1 MKGGRPGLF
10 RSRCSNMEK
19 KGNILGHKWAAGPL
33 ALLFFLLWHSLDLKA
48 SVTETGN
55 TWLFGWYAGL
65 GALVLAA
72 AVFLGYEL
80 FIRRKMTLE
89 ALFAV
94 SVLCLG
100 GIYSLVLPPLSAPD
114 EVSHYISAH
123 ECSNRLM
130 GLPSVNEKGLIQIRP
145 EDAWLEDVADVLA
158 DDGSAEGG
166 DEKPVILGQSLT
178 EETYRRIHEERSGEN
193 EAVHREN
200 VQSSSSQGAGQ
211 MASSYQFSVR
221 TTPLAYGPQAF
232 GFVLARLLGLG
243 SLGLLYLGRLFNL
256 LFFAAAGF
264 LTLRRLP
271 FGKTAVFAVYLLPMN
286 LHLVSS
292 LSYDVLITA
301 FCGYFTAVCMDLAYK
316 ADRVKWKDVVLL
328 AFLLAVMGPCKMVYG
343 VIAGLCLLIP
353 VKKFGGWGR
362 WTASA
367 AGVLGAFAAA
377 MAAVNLGTVSMYTQA
392 EDSYIAWAGETGYTF
407 AELLHRPLHVLKMCY
422 DTLAWKGTQLFE
434 GMIGGS
440 LGNQDPVLNTP
451 TVIILALCTILVV
464 LALKKPGE
472 EVMFST
478 GNRLWIWF
486 LALLLLGALMFSML
500 LAWTPRSASM
510 IEGVQGR
517 YLLPFLPAVLL
528 TFRSSRVVRTGSDDR
543 GLLYAV
549 MMMDLYVAVRIFA
562 VVCLRL

>member
-1 MKGGRPGLF
+1 
-10 RSRCSNMEK
+10 MEK

-114 EVSHYISAH
+114 EVSHYISAY

-243 SLGLLYLGRLFNL
+243 SLMAFPGSMFGALGRLFNL

-451 TVIILALCTILVV
+451 IVIILALCTILVV
-464 LALKKPGE
+464 LALKKPRE

>member
-1 MKGGRPGLF
+1 MGKNKYLLK
-10 RSRCSNMEK
+10 N
-19 KGNILGHKWAAGPL
+19 KWAVGIFI
-33 ALLFFLLWHSLDLKA
+33 LFFFFLWHSLDLKA

-55 TWLFGWYAGL
+55 TWLIGWYAGL
-65 GALVLAA
+65 GLLVLAA

-80 FIRRKMTLE
+80 FIYRKMKLE
-89 ALFAV
+89 VFFAV

-114 EVSHYISAH
+114 EVSHYISAY
-123 ECSNRLM
+123 ELSSRVL
-130 GLPSVNEKGLIQIRP
+130 GLEKADERGLILIRP
-145 EDAWLEDVADVLA
+145 EDAWLEDVTDVLA
-158 DDGSAEGG
+158 DDGTAGG
-166 DEKPVILGQSLT
+166 GNEKPVILGQTLS
-178 EETYRRIHEERSGEN
+178 EETYRRIHEELSGEN
-193 EAVHREN
+193 GADHPEDIQN
-200 VQSSSSQGAGQ
+200 PPSQDTGPL
-211 MASSYQFSVR
+211 ASSYQFSVR
-221 TTPLAYGPQAF
+221 TTPLAYGPQAL
-232 GFVLARLLGLG
+232 GFVLARLLGFG

-256 LFFAAAGF
+256 LFFAVTGC
-264 LTLRRLP
+264 LTIRRLP

-316 ADRVKWKDVVLL
+316 ADKVKLKDVVLL

-362 WTASA
+362 WIASA

-377 MAAVNLGTVSMYTQA
+377 MAVVNLGTVSMYTQA
-392 EDSYIAWAGETGYTF
+392 EDSYIAWAKETGYTF
-407 AELLHRPLHVLKMCY
+407 AELLHRPVHVLKMCY

-451 TVIILALCTILVV
+451 TVIILALCAILVV
-464 LALKKPGE
+464 LVLKKPGE
-472 EVMFST
+472 EVMIST

-486 LALLLLGALMFSML
+486 LGLLLLGALMFSML

-528 TFRSSRVVRTGSDDR
+528 TFRGSRVVRTGSDDR

-549 MMMDLYVAVRIFA
+549 MLMNLYVAVRIFA

>member
-1 MKGGRPGLF
+1 
-10 RSRCSNMEK
+10 MEK

-65 GALVLAA
+65 GALVIAA

-114 EVSHYISAH
+114 EVSHYISAY

-353 VKKFGGWGR
+353 VKKFGGWGG

-464 LALKKPGE
+464 LAL
-472 EVMFST
+472 

>member
-65 GALVLAA
+65 GALVIAA

-114 EVSHYISAH
+114 EVSHYISAY

-451 TVIILALCTILVV
+451 TVIILALCTIC
-464 LALKKPGE
+464 
-472 EVMFST
+472 
-478 GNRLWIWF
+478 
-486 LALLLLGALMFSML
+486 
-500 LAWTPRSASM
+500 
-510 IEGVQGR
+510 
-517 YLLPFLPAVLL
+517 
-528 TFRSSRVVRTGSDDR
+528 
-543 GLLYAV
+543 LLYTSPSPR
-549 MMMDLYVAVRIFA
+549 DTR
-562 VVCLRL
+562 

>member
-72 AVFLGYEL
+72 AVFLGDEL

-114 EVSHYISAH
+114 EVSHYISAY

-145 EDAWLEDVADVLA
+145 EDAWLEDVAA

-221 TTPLAYGPQAF
+221 TTPLAYWPQAL

-243 SLGLLYLGRLFNL
+243 SLVLLYLGRLFNL
-256 LFFAAAGF
+256 LFFAATGF

>member
-1 MKGGRPGLF
+1 
-10 RSRCSNMEK
+10 MEK
-19 KGNILGHKWAAGPL
+19 KGYFFKGKWMAGNL
-33 ALLFFLLWHSLDLKA
+33 VLLFFFLWHSLDLRA
-48 SVTETGN
+48 SVAETGN

-65 GALVLAA
+65 GLLVLSAG
-72 AVFLGYEL
+72 VCLGYSL
-80 FIRRKMTLE
+80 FGRRQMPLE

-94 SVLCLG
+94 SVLTLG

-114 EVSHYISAH
+114 EVSHYISAY
-123 ECSNRLM
+123 ECSNRIL
-130 GLPSVNEKGLIQIRP
+130 GLAPVNEKGLIQIRP
-145 EDAWLEDVADVLA
+145 EDAWLEDVTDVLA
-158 DDGSAEGG
+158 DDGSADGG
-166 DEKPVILGQSLT
+166 GEDPVILGQNLT
-178 EETYRRIHEERSGEN
+178 EETYRQIHQVLNGEKEEGEEKESSGRFPQTGG
-193 EAVHREN
+193 H
-200 VQSSSSQGAGQ
+200 

-221 TTPLAYGPQAF
+221 TTPLAYGPQTL
-232 GFVLARLLGLG
+232 GFVLARLMGAG

-256 LFFAAAGF
+256 LFFTAMGC

-271 FGKTAVFAVYLLPMN
+271 FGKTAVFAAYLLPMN

-301 FCGYFTAVCMDLAYK
+301 CCGYFTAVCMDLAYRAK
-316 ADRVKWKDVVLL
+316 QVRPKDVVLL
-328 AFLLAVMGPCKMVYG
+328 AVLLGVMGPCKMVYG

-362 WTASA
+362 WAVSA
-367 AGVLGAFAAA
+367 GVVLGAFAAA

-392 EDSYIAWAGETGYTF
+392 ENSYIAWAGETGYTLL
-407 AELLHRPLHVLKMCY
+407 ELLHRPVHVLKMCY
-422 DTLAWKGTQLFE
+422 DTLAWKGSWLLE
-434 GMIGGS
+434 GMLGGS

-451 TVIILALCTILVV
+451 AVVMLAMGGILAV
-464 LALKKPGE
+464 LALKKPE
-472 EVMFST
+472 ENVVLSI

-486 LALLLLGALMFSML
+486 LAVLLLGALMFSML

-528 TFRSSRVVRTGSDDR
+528 TLGNRRVVRTDSDDR

-549 MMMDLYVAVRIFA
+549 MLMDLYVVLRIFA

>member
-1 MKGGRPGLF
+1 MGKNKYLLK
-10 RSRCSNMEK
+10 N
-19 KGNILGHKWAAGPL
+19 KWAAGIFI
-33 ALLFFLLWHSLDLKA
+33 LFFFFLWHSLDLKA

-55 TWLFGWYAGL
+55 TWLIGWYAGL
-65 GALVLAA
+65 GLLVLAA
-72 AVFLGYEL
+72 AVFPGYEL
-80 FIRRKMTLE
+80 FIRRKMKLE
-89 ALFAV
+89 VFFAV

-114 EVSHYISAH
+114 EVSHYISAY
-123 ECSNRLM
+123 ELSSRLL
-130 GLPSVNEKGLIQIRP
+130 GLEKADERGLILIRP
-145 EDAWLEDVADVLA
+145 EDAWLEDVTDVLA
-158 DDGSAEGG
+158 DDGTAGG
-166 DEKPVILGQSLT
+166 GNEKPVILGQILS
-178 EETYRRIHEERSGEN
+178 EETYRRIHEELSGEN
-193 EAVHREN
+193 GAVHPEDIQN
-200 VQSSSSQGAGQ
+200 PSSQDTGPL
-211 MASSYQFSVR
+211 ASSYQFSVR
-221 TTPLAYGPQAF
+221 TTPLAYGPQAL
-232 GFVLARLLGLG
+232 GFALARLLGFG

-256 LFFAAAGF
+256 LFFAATGC
-264 LTLRRLP
+264 LTIRRLP

-316 ADRVKWKDVVLL
+316 ADKVKLKDVVLL

-362 WTASA
+362 WIASA

-377 MAAVNLGTVSMYTQA
+377 MAVVNLGTVSMYTQA
-392 EDSYIAWAGETGYTF
+392 EDSYIAWAKETGYTF
-407 AELLHRPLHVLKMCY
+407 AELLHRPVHVLKMCY

-451 TVIILALCTILVV
+451 TVIILALCAILVV
-464 LALKKPGE
+464 LVLKKPGE
-472 EVMFST
+472 EVMIST

-486 LALLLLGALMFSML
+486 LGLLLLGALMFSML

-528 TFRSSRVVRTGSDDR
+528 TFRGSRVVRTGSDDR

-549 MMMDLYVAVRIFA
+549 MLMDLYVAVRIFA

>member
-1 MKGGRPGLF
+1 
-10 RSRCSNMEK
+10 MEK

-114 EVSHYISAH
+114 EVSHYISAY

-221 TTPLAYGPQAF
+221 TTPLAYWPQAL

-243 SLGLLYLGRLFNL
+243 SLILLYLGRLFNL
-256 LFFAAAGF
+256 LFFAATGF

-377 MAAVNLGTVSMYTQA
+377 MAVNLGTVSMYTQA

>member
-72 AVFLGYEL
+72 AVFLGDEL

-114 EVSHYISAH
+114 EVSHYISAY

-221 TTPLAYGPQAF
+221 TTPLAYWPQAL

-243 SLGLLYLGRLFNL
+243 SLMAFPGSMFGALICGLVYQKTQNIPATLIGEVFGTSVLGGLT
-256 LFFAAAGF
+256 AYPVAIF
-264 LTLRRLP
+264 LM
-271 FGKTAVFAVYLLPMN
+271 GK
-286 LHLVSS
+286 
-292 LSYDVLITA
+292 
-301 FCGYFTAVCMDLAYK
+301 
-316 ADRVKWKDVVLL
+316 
-328 AFLLAVMGPCKMVYG
+328 
-343 VIAGLCLLIP
+343 
-353 VKKFGGWGR
+353 
-362 WTASA
+362 SA
-367 AGVLGAFAAA
+367 AGLAFYAYVIPFLISTAGGAVISGVLIY
-377 MAAVNLGTVSMYTQA
+377 S
-392 EDSYIAWAGETGYTF
+392 
-407 AELLHRPLHVLKMCY
+407 LKK
-422 DTLAWKGTQLFE
+422 A
-434 GMIGGS
+434 
-440 LGNQDPVLNTP
+440 N
-451 TVIILALCTILVV
+451 ILAGMQE
-464 LALKKPGE
+464 AMG
-472 EVMFST
+472 
-478 GNRLWIWF
+478 
-486 LALLLLGALMFSML
+486 
-500 LAWTPRSASM
+500 
-510 IEGVQGR
+510 Q
-517 YLLPFLPAVLL
+517 
-528 TFRSSRVVRTGSDDR
+528 
-543 GLLYAV
+543 
-549 MMMDLYVAVRIFA
+549 
-562 VVCLRL
+562 

>member
-1 MKGGRPGLF
+1 
-10 RSRCSNMEK
+10 MEK
-19 KGNILGHKWAAGPL
+19 KGKLLGHKWAAGPL
-33 ALLFFLLWHSLDLKA
+33 VLLFFLLWHSLDLKA

-55 TWLFGWYAGL
+55 TWLFGWYAVLGL
-65 GALVLAA
+65 LVLAA

-94 SVLCLG
+94 SMLCLG

-114 EVSHYISAH
+114 EVSHYISAY
-123 ECSNRLM
+123 ECSNRLL
-130 GLPSVNEKGLIQIRP
+130 GLPAADEKGLIQIRP
-145 EDAWLEDVADVLA
+145 EDAWLEDVTDVLA

-178 EETYRRIHEERSGEN
+178 EETYRRIHEERSGKKGAHQEN
-193 EAVHREN
+193 
-200 VQSSSSQGAGQ
+200 SQKSPSQ
-211 MASSYQFSVR
+211 DVEEMASSYQFSVR
-221 TTPLAYGPQAF
+221 TTPLAYGPQAL

-243 SLGLLYLGRLFNL
+243 SLSLLYLGRLFNL
-256 LFFAAAGF
+256 LFFAVTGF

-301 FCGYFTAVCMDLAYK
+301 FCGYFTAVCMDLAFK
-316 ADRVKWKDVVLL
+316 ADKVKLKDVVLL

-549 MMMDLYVAVRIFA
+549 MMMDLYVVVRIFA

>member
-1 MKGGRPGLF
+1 
-10 RSRCSNMEK
+10 MEK

-114 EVSHYISAH
+114 EVSHYISAY

-145 EDAWLEDVADVLA
+145 EDAWLEDVLA

-451 TVIILALCTILVV
+451 IVIILALCTILVV
-464 LALKKPGE
+464 LALKKPRE

>member
-65 GALVLAA
+65 GALVIAA

-114 EVSHYISAH
+114 EVSHYISAY

-517 YLLPFLPAVLL
+517 YLLPF
-528 TFRSSRVVRTGSDDR
+528 RSSRVVRTGSDDR

>member
-1 MKGGRPGLF
+1 
-10 RSRCSNMEK
+10 MEK

-72 AVFLGYEL
+72 AVFLGDEL

-114 EVSHYISAH
+114 EVSHYISAY

-145 EDAWLEDVADVLA
+145 EDAWLEDVAA

-221 TTPLAYGPQAF
+221 TTPLAYWPQAL

-243 SLGLLYLGRLFNL
+243 SLVLLYLGRLFNL
-256 LFFAAAGF
+256 LFFAATGF

>member
-1 MKGGRPGLF
+1 
-10 RSRCSNMEK
+10 MEK

-114 EVSHYISAH
+114 EVSHYISAY

-145 EDAWLEDVADVLA
+145 EDAWLEDVAA

-451 TVIILALCTILVV
+451 IVIILALCTILVV
-464 LALKKPGE
+464 LALKKPRE